1 MNDVE
6 NKYVEYYFSVRGKK
20 KVYICELSYLNV
32 RTYAQEIYFCIYVTR
47 VSPESSLIPIWG
59 LAHPRTEGS
68 HF

>member
-20 KVYICELSYLNV
+20 KMYKLDLNV

-47 VSPESSLIPIWG
+47 VSPESSLIPIWV
-59 LAHPRTEGS
+59 LTHPRTEGS